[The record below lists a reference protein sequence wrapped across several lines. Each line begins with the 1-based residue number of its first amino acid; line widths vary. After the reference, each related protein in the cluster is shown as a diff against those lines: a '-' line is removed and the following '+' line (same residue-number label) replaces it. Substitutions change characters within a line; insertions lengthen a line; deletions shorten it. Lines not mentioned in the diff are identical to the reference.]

1 MRVVK
6 DFFADLDAA
15 WRSPRGRVRLNV
27 IGSTA
32 LMLHTGYT
40 RLTRDSD
47 VLETMDIDD
56 EVRKQ
61 LIDLAGPGTAIANR
75 HRLHLDIVA
84 SGIPFLPQV
93 PRWVRSAELGHLT
106 QFEIHLLG
114 VVDVVVSKLKRF
126 IARDAD
132 DIDAMIQRQAVPHD
146 DFVARFRAAVEYWSL
161 GAGADDLPR
170 YLEHFHQV
178 ERDMFG
184 VPETAIELPSW
195 VADD

>member
-1 MRVVK
+1 MRVVE

-15 WRSPRGRVRLNV
+15 WRPPPARVRLNV

-32 LMLHTGYT
+32 LMLHTGYS

-47 VLETMDIDD
+47 VLETMDIVGG
-56 EVRKQ
+56 VRTQ
-61 LIDLAGPGTAIANR
+61 LLALAGPSTDIAKR
-75 HRLHLDIVA
+75 HRLYLDIVA

-93 PRWVRSAELGHLT
+93 PRWHHSTALGHLAH
-106 QFEIHLLG
+106 FEVHLLAI
-114 VVDVVVSKLKRF
+114 VDVVISKLKRF
-126 IARDAD
+126 IARDVD

-146 DFVARFRAAVEYWSL
+146 DFVARFRDAVEYNSL

-170 YLEHFHQV
+170 YVERFHQV

-195 VADD
+195 LGDT